1 MTLPARQSELL
12 ARIRHIWESARTQA
26 ARSVNTAHVCAN
38 WLIGKQIVEAE
49 QGGAKRAAYGQAL
62 LESLSKQL
70 SADYG
75 DGFSLSALKYMRL
88 FFLGYPELLANGH
101 AVGDLSDSARAIG
114 HAVRDESAA
123 GTAWQPGALHLALSW
138 THYRT
143 LLKVERREVRDF
155 YEIEAVRNG
164 WSARQLERQINS
176 FLFERLLKSRDKK
189 GVMSL
194 ANEGQVLAQPK
205 DVIKDPYVLEF
216 LGLPESHRLVESRI
230 EEALLSQLQAFLL
243 ELGSGFA
250 FVGRQR
256 RLTLDGDHFYPDLV
270 FYHVKLK
277 CYVVIDLKV
286 GKLAHGDLGQMLLYV
301 NYYDREVASKDDNPT
316 IGLILCSEKNDAVV
330 RYVLADK
337 NEQVFAS
344 RYQFVLPSVD
354 QLRAEMQRELQ
365 QLGQV
370 VPERSPAATRKSG
383 LPVGRASARTPKAEK
398 PSAARKTKGRGQ

>member
-1 MTLPARQSELL
+1 MTAPERQTELL

-38 WLIGKQIVEAE
+38 WLIGRQIVEAE
-49 QGGAKRAAYGQAL
+49 QGGAKRAAYGQGL

-88 FFLGYPELLANGH
+88 FFLGYPELLVNRH
-101 AVGDLSDSARAIG
+101 AVGDLSDSALAIR
-114 HAVRDESAA
+114 HAVRDESDAR
-123 GTAWQPGALHLALSW
+123 TALQPGALHPALSW

-143 LLKVERREVRDF
+143 LIKVERREVRDF
-155 YEIEAVRNG
+155 YEIEAIRNG

-205 DVIKDPYVLEF
+205 DAIKDPYVLEF
-216 LGLPESHRLVESRI
+216 LDLPESHRLVESRI

-301 NYYDREVASKDDNPT
+301 NYYDREVKAKDDNPT

-337 NEQVFAS
+337 DEQVFAS

-354 QLRAEMQRELQ
+354 QLRAEMKRELEH
-365 QLGQV
+365 LGQTA
-370 VPERSPAATRKSG
+370 PAEALAAKPMRRKSTG
-383 LPVGRASARTPKAEK
+383 
-398 PSAARKTKGRGQ
+398 KTRGERQ

>member
-1 MTLPARQSELL
+1 MTSLDRRTELL

-38 WLIGKQIVEAE
+38 WLIGRQIVEAE
-49 QGGAKRAAYGQAL
+49 QGGAKRAAYGQGL

-88 FFLGYPELLANGH
+88 FFLGYPELLVNRH
-101 AVGDLSDSARAIG
+101 AVGDLSDSALASR
-114 HAVRDESAA
+114 HAVRDESDAS
-123 GTAWQPGALHLALSW
+123 TAWQPGALHLALSW

-143 LLKVERREVRDF
+143 LIKVERREVRDF
-155 YEIEAVRNG
+155 YEIEAIRNG

-205 DVIKDPYVLEF
+205 DAIKDPYVLEF
-216 LGLPESHRLVESRI
+216 LDLPESHRLVESRI

-286 GKLAHGDLGQMLLYV
+286 GKLAHGDQGQMLLYV
-301 NYYDREVASKDDNPT
+301 NYYDREVAAKDDNPT

-337 NEQVFAS
+337 NEQIFAS

-354 QLRAEMQRELQ
+354 QLRAEMQRELE
-365 QLGQV
+365 QLGQSV
-370 VPERSPAATRKSG
+370 PNKSLAATGRPGLQVGKTAARPAKPERRKG
-383 LPVGRASARTPKAEK
+383 TGKIKGEK
-398 PSAARKTKGRGQ
+398 R